1 MAIQPLTSGTNLAM
15 AVNTHAGGGDGAFGG
30 EGGIVVGA
38 ESGGGEWGLG
48 DDAAPGRLREAK
60 VVLFKSKSNFPNR
73 GF

>member
-1 MAIQPLTSGTNLAM
+1 M
-15 AVNTHAGGGDGAFGG
+15 
-30 EGGIVVGA
+30 
-38 ESGGGEWGLG
+38 GGGEWGVGGG